1 MLRRVRAV
9 VSSESLHSVQHM
21 RRRLVRDDSV
31 ATRHLARSH
40 RAFPFCS
47 TKSSR
52 APPIRGSVRPMG
64 MERCKH
70 GGPAGDNSRRCPE
83 LPPVQRP
90 AIPEPEAPT
99 AVMSAA
105 CGPRRPAGGRCCERG
120 MRRRIGEATAKGV
133 KATGQTNAS
142 KGWTTSSPTQ
152 LTTRSSARDQS
163 STGNETRL
171 NRFFVWADERA
182 NTTRSR
188 IRIRWNRCPTV
199 LISLITLFKF
209 ECDSKYCR
217 SNY

>member
-1 MLRRVRAV
+1 VLRRVRAV

-105 CGPRRPAGGRCCERG
+105 CGPRRP
-120 MRRRIGEATAKGV
+120 
-133 KATGQTNAS
+133 
-142 KGWTTSSPTQ
+142 
-152 LTTRSSARDQS
+152 
-163 STGNETRL
+163 
-171 NRFFVWADERA
+171 DERIQRLDYELA
-182 NTTRSR
+182 HAVDHTLERSGPELHWQRNSLEPLLRLGRRTCEHDKISDPYSMESVPNSVDIAYNT
-188 IRIRWNRCPTV
+188 I
-199 LISLITLFKF
+199 
-209 ECDSKYCR
+209 
-217 SNY
+217 